1 MQASE
6 RFLLTIKEAADY
18 FNIGE
23 KKLYHLT
30 KEDLETNQNFAVQ
43 NGVKLMIKR
52 KRFEEILN
60 NTTSI

>member
-23 KKLYHLT
+23 KKLYRLT
-30 KEDLETNQNFAVQ
+30 KEDLENNQNFAVQ

-52 KRFEEILN
+52 KKFEELLN
-60 NTTSI
+60 NITSI